1 MKLGEKIKLL
11 RSELDLNQP
20 ELASAAGI
28 EQSYLSKLENDKG
41 SPSFEIIQRIAK
53 ALNLSGMELINSLDN
68 FYVQDKLSHIP
79 EIAAQFTEQ
88 RIKQERS
95 QKRKFFYAS
104 LLVVIGV
111 YCFMIGHMNVLG
123 PGEIYNYASDG
134 EIKPGETIEQ
144 FSRYPIAKI
153 GESPI
158 DANARQRQNKSR
170 INTKFLMSDEY
181 RGERYIVRV
190 GENRRLYEQE
200 PTSYI
205 YQPINSIIMTFG
217 VLFILIGGFLFIYTF
232 RFRS

>member
-11 RSELDLNQP
+11 RSELELTQP
-20 ELASAAGI
+20 ELATAAGI

-41 SPSFEIIQRIAK
+41 SPSFDIIQRIAK

-104 LLVVIGV
+104 LLVVLGV
-111 YCFMIGHMNVLG
+111 YFFMIGHMKVLG
-123 PGEIYNYASDG
+123 PGELYNYASEG

-144 FSRYPIAKI
+144 FTTRIIHKI
-153 GESPI
+153 GETPEE
-158 DANARQRQNKSR
+158 RELRVRQNKSR
-170 INTKFLMSDEY
+170 LDTKFIKTDEY
-181 RGERYIVRV
+181 KGEVYIASV
-190 GENRRLYEQE
+190 GENRRLYELDSR
-200 PTSYI
+200 SYVS
-205 YQPINSIIMTFG
+205 QPINSLVMTVG
-217 VLFILIGGFLFIYTF
+217 VLFLLIGGFLFIYTF

>member
-11 RSELDLNQP
+11 RSELELTQP
-20 ELASAAGI
+20 ELATAAGI

-41 SPSFEIIQRIAK
+41 SPSFDIIQRIAK
-53 ALNLSGMELINSLDN
+53 ALNLSGMELINSLDS

-111 YCFMIGHMNVLG
+111 YFYMIGHMKILG
-123 PGEIYNYASDG
+123 PGEIYNYASTG
-134 EIKPGETIEQ
+134 EIKAGETIEQ
-144 FSRYPIAKI
+144 FSTRPIHNI
-153 GESPI
+153 GETQEE
-158 DANARQRQNKSR
+158 AHQRKRQNKSR
-170 INTKFLMSDEY
+170 IDTKFLKSEEY
-181 RGERYIVRV
+181 QGELYIVSLS
-190 GENRRLYEQE
+190 ESRRLYELE
-200 PTSYI
+200 SRSYVS
-205 YQPINSIIMTFG
+205 QPINSLIMTVG
-217 VLFILIGGFLFIYTF
+217 VLFILMGGFLFIYTF